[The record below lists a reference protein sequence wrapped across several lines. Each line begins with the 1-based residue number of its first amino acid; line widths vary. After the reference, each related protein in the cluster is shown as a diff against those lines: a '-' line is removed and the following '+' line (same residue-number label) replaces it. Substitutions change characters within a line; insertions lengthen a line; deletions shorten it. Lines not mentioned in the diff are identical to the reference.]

1 MTLHILSVND
11 EQLNV
16 VLQALNKEANPIA
29 KEVSIRFKRMAI
41 FLCLIGWAF
50 NATTPDE
57 CKVPVEEMSNFCKDL
72 LYP

>member
-1 MTLHILSVND
+1 MNMQTKYRIRRL
-11 EQLNV
+11 V
-16 VLQALNKEANPIA
+16 VI
-29 KEVSIRFKRMAI
+29 AI

>member
-1 MTLHILSVND
+1 MRMQTKYRIRRLA
-11 EQLNV
+11 V
-16 VLQALNKEANPIA
+16 V
-29 KEVSIRFKRMAI
+29 AI

>member
-1 MTLHILSVND
+1 MQIKTKYIIRRI
-11 EQLNV
+11 V
-16 VLQALNKEANPIA
+16 V
-29 KEVSIRFKRMAI
+29 VAI